1 MSGLPIRPSFQD
13 LSPDG
18 SLSEPRHQKQQ
29 TWYTRINMKSL
40 FLGTMSNTSWSS
52 WISDRYCGILRY
64 FVMEKPAW
72 LPHLRALGAL
82 WRVPMA
88 KPSWNGRHTVEPAG
102 FTTGTRF
109 LGILATWK
117 PKESEVMF
125 WSCHMLQ
132 PNQTKVILRLG
143 SLIVHQPHLVKKSWS
158 PESLLASVLGFNIA
172 SQRATAFWRC

>member
-52 WISDRYCGILRY
+52 WISNRYCGLLRY
-64 FVMEKPAW
+64 FVTMEKPAW

-88 KPSWNGRHTVEPAG
+88 KPSWNERHIVEPAG

-143 SLIVHQPHLVKKSWS
+143 SLGEKIMEPWKPSCIGSW
-158 PESLLASVLGFNIA
+158 I
-172 SQRATAFWRC
+172 